1 MFKDLNKEGA
11 FGAAMCFAA
20 LGLVLLV
27 TNAGVKIIDLF
38 LK

>member
-27 TNAGVKIIDLF
+27 TNAGVKVLDF
-38 LK
+38 VMK